1 LDTITEL
8 SGEGTDTVYSTLN
21 YTLAANLENLVLQGT
36 AINGTGNELNNSIT
50 SNASNNILSGGDGN
64 DTLNGDAGN
73 DTLIGGNGNDFA
85 YYYSSTGSVTVN
97 LATGTASDGLG
108 GTDTLSQIEN
118 VQGSNTAGDNLTGN
132 TGVNVLYGYGG
143 ADSLTGGGG
152 NDLLY
157 LGSDTVTDTVNY
169 ASGDGSD
176 TVYNFVRGIGGDVLN
191 FGGITVI
198 DVQVSGSNT
207 LFKVGDGI
215 TGNSGFGSGALLL
228 TTIGTTTAT
237 SGFVAADVNVNL
249 LGATFAFS

>member
-1 LDTITEL
+1 MLSGGDGNDVLNGSTGADSLIGGTGNDVYYIDNAGDTITEL
-8 SGEGTDTVYSTLN
+8 SGEGTDTVYNTVD
-21 YTLAANLENLVLQGT
+21 YTLAANLENLFLQGT

-50 SNASNNILSGGDGN
+50 GNASNNILSGGAGN
-64 DTLNGDAGN
+64 DTLNG
-73 DTLIGGNGNDFA
+73 
-85 YYYSSTGSVTVN
+85 STG
-97 LATGTASDGLG
+97 
-108 GTDTLSQIEN
+108 
-118 VQGSNTAGDNLTGN
+118 
-132 TGVNVLYGYGG
+132 
-143 ADSLTGGGG
+143 ADILTGGGG
-152 NDLLY
+152 NDLLH